1 MRATIQRILCGAA
14 LASLTACGGGGGSGT
29 GSTMAASATGT
40 VPLVVS
46 DASSEDWATIGVKIL
61 SIALTP
67 QGGGSPVTV
76 YTAASP
82 APMINLAQL
91 DQIGEILG
99 NVSVPVGTYTGATI
113 TVSAN
118 PSDVLLVASA
128 EPEAG
133 FAGTAGATVPAAQIQ
148 VQGAKGS
155 QANATASVSITF
167 QTPLTV
173 TTTSSNALD
182 LEFDLS
188 HPVFLVDHVPP
199 TTGTTIWALDFNG
212 PIRHRRVA
220 DITRLVLRHSYGTV
234 TQVSSDNSAITI
246 TKVLP
251 ALPVQ
256 TPESSVTTSQS
267 LQILADATNGTLF
280 YDVDAKTSTVIKTFA
295 TEGSGLAGKY
305 VRIAARYQQN
315 GTLVATRIWAS
326 STFNSV
332 WVSPEGHVLHADIT
346 NNTITVAN
354 EAGQTVQLVVNANT
368 QFFFRTP
375 EDAQSDTTPIAT
387 GTGFLASH
395 NLVRG
400 FKIHA
405 SVVDPLATPLVAQ
418 TVDIETAAY
427 QGRISNADT
436 TGFTYTRNF
445 LPLRSPQD
453 DYTMH
458 LDYIS
463 SSSAN
468 GKDAQ
473 GNAITGFKWW
483 DFAYPT
489 LVTSGSNAVNDFVAA
504 PNGGVNFGGTV
515 GSVAAWGFTS
525 ARWNDPANSA
535 AWTAPHAVL
544 MPTPMPLGTVSV
556 GFAANTFS
564 MTVAAGTS
572 AASVDVSTTSGS
584 ATLVYQV
591 DRTNGIVTVSPV
603 DITTSAGLNALTT
616 NLVTGT
622 RVKVYGTPQAD
633 GTLKAYALTYFTGDK
648 PSM

>member
-1 MRATIQRILCGAA
+1 MRVTVMQRLLCGAA
-14 LASLTACGGGGGSGT
+14 LASLSACGGGGSGSSFTAPSSASGT
-29 GSTMAASATGT
+29 M
-40 VPLVVS
+40 PLVVS
-46 DASSEDWATIGVKIL
+46 DASSDDWATIGVKIL

-67 QGGGSPVTV
+67 QGGGSAVTV
-76 YTAASP
+76 YTASSP
-82 APMINLAQL
+82 APMVNLAQL

-99 NVSVPVGTYTGATI
+99 NVAVPVGTYTGAVI

-118 PSDVLLVASA
+118 PADVLLVASA
-128 EPEAG
+128 EPETG
-133 FAGTAGATVPAAQIQ
+133 FAGTAGATVPSAQIQ

-155 QANATASVSITF
+155 QSNATAAINVSF
-167 QTPLTV
+167 ATPLTV

-188 HPVFLVDHVPP
+188 HPAFLVDHVLPV
-199 TTGTTIWALDFNG
+199 GATIWALNFNG
-212 PIRHRRVA
+212 PVRHHPVA

-234 TQVSSDNSAITI
+234 TQVSQDTASITI
-246 TKVLP
+246 NKVLP

-256 TPESSVTTSQS
+256 TPETSVATAQS
-267 LQILADATNGTLF
+267 LQISADGTNGTLF
-280 YDVDAKTSTVIKTFA
+280 YDVDAKTATTIKSFA
-295 TEGSGLAGKY
+295 TDGAALVGKY

-326 STFNSV
+326 SSFNNV
-332 WVSPEGHVLHADIT
+332 WVSPEGHVLHVDTA
-346 NNTITVAN
+346 NNRIVVAN
-354 EAGQTVQLVVNANT
+354 EAGRAVQLTVDANT

-375 EDAQSDTTPIAT
+375 ESALSDTTPIAT
-387 GTGFLASH
+387 GTSFLTNH

-405 SVVDPLATPLVAQ
+405 SVVDPLAAQLVAQ

-427 QGRISNADT
+427 DGRISNANT

-445 LPLRSPQD
+445 VLSPLSTQD
-453 DYTMH
+453 DYTVQ

-463 SSSAN
+463 PSSAN

-473 GNAITGFKWW
+473 GNPISGFKWW

-489 LVTSGSNAVNDFVAA
+489 LVTSGTNAVNDFVAA
-504 PNGGVNFGGTV
+504 TSGVVN
-515 GSVAAWGFTS
+515 AWGFTS
-525 ARWNDPANSA
+525 AKWNDPANPA
-535 AWTAPHAVL
+535 GWTAPQVIL
-544 MPTPMPLGTVSV
+544 EPTPLALRLVSV
-556 GFAANTFS
+556 GFAGNAFIT
-564 MTVAAGTS
+564 TALDGTS
-572 AASVDVSTTSGS
+572 PLTVDVSSTSGS

-591 DRTNGIVTVSPV
+591 DRSNGIVTVSPV
-603 DITTSAGLNALTT
+603 DITTSTGLNTLTT
-616 NLVTGT
+616 NLVAGT

-633 GTLKAYALTYFTGDK
+633 STLKAYAITYFTGDK